1 MVFLFFAYTLLGYK
15 MLDTLRVLQVKDLSE
30 MDYRLKDLS
39 EMDYRLKDL
48 SEVDYR

>member
-1 MVFLFFAYTLLGYK
+1 

-48 SEVDYR
+48 SDEVDYR